1 MPTMEEKKTTDL
13 SGMFKQTKQNFLTEE
28 KDQTARS
35 FLFINTRTKQKIE
48 LILFIFIVV
57 VIVGILIYYFTSG
70 R

>member
-1 MPTMEEKKTTDL
+1 
-13 SGMFKQTKQNFLTEE
+13 MFKQTKQNFLTEE